1 MAFWKVHNLQNL
13 WFWFYNAFRMKT
25 TSRFLEIF
33 KELGVLIKE
42 QVKNQW
48 FRVGFF
54 TQLFDLQEL
63 QLRVKTGSV
72 ILITLGQGSK
82 PVLLILRTINRG
94 YTYAILLL
102 VNFTFQKV
110 RTAQHRIIPMTGWVS
125 QIIRSMINK

>member
-1 MAFWKVHNLQNL
+1 
-13 WFWFYNAFRMKT
+13 MKT

-110 RTAQHRIIPMTGWVS
+110 RTAQHRIIPMTG
-125 QIIRSMINK
+125 